1 MIGATKTR
9 PALARYAAMDTGAPL
24 MLSHDIVV
32 IGGSTGSLPVLK
44 QLCAGL
50 PADLP
55 ASVSIVVHVGRHGQ
69 NLLADVLDDCGP
81 LRVTTA
87 EEGEPIERGRVYVAP
102 GDHHLLLDDGV
113 IRLGRG
119 PRENMTRPAVDP
131 LFRSAAAGYGPR
143 VIGVVLSGQLND
155 GSAGLAAV
163 KQCGGLAVVQSPSE
177 AEANGMPSS
186 ALQCCDVDYEAS
198 SSELGALL
206 ARLVQQPAG
215 PAVSI
220 PPGIAMEAEF
230 ALGRTSDSPR
240 LQQIADPSTISCPA
254 CGGVLSEMHD
264 RHTLR
269 FRCQIGHAYTAECLD
284 QEQDGSAHEGLGI
297 ALRML
302 ESRATLV
309 ERMAQEARAKGR
321 DRIAAEYEE
330 RAVEYRRNVEA
341 IWQVML
347 RSDLT

>member
-1 MIGATKTR
+1 M
-9 PALARYAAMDTGAPL
+9 
-24 MLSHDIVV
+24 
-32 IGGSTGSLPVLK
+32 
-44 QLCAGL
+44 
-50 PADLP
+50 
-55 ASVSIVVHVGRHGQ
+55 
-69 NLLADVLDDCGP
+69 
-81 LRVTTA
+81 RVTTA
-87 EEGEPIERGRVYVAP
+87 KEGEPVERGRVYVAP
-102 GDHHLLLDDGV
+102 GDHHLPLDDGM

-163 KQCGGLAVVQSPSE
+163 KQCGGLAVVQSPSD
-177 AEANGMPSS
+177 AEADEMPRN
-186 ALQCCDVDYEAS
+186 ALQCCDVDYKAPL
-198 SSELGALL
+198 SELGALL
-206 ARLVQQPAG
+206 AQLVQQPAG
-215 PAVSI
+215 PVVSI

-240 LQQIADPSTISCPA
+240 LRQIADPCTISCPE
-254 CGGVLSEMHD
+254 CGGVLSEIRDQHP
-264 RHTLR
+264 LR

-284 QEQDGSAHEGLGI
+284 QEQDSSAHEALGV

-309 ERMAQEARAKGR
+309 ERMAQDARAKGR
-321 DRIAAEYEE
+321 DRAAAEYEE

-347 RSDLT
+347 RSDLA